1 MPALQVRDF
10 PAMLYDELKEY
21 AARNHRSIAQQTV
34 IAVEEMLEAAES
46 TMQFD
51 GLEERDRMQKFGR
64 GEMPHRHLQQ
74 VWPRSRTVSEERIRQ
89 RRQILANFDM
99 IDWKGT
105 PSTPEDIVAFVN
117 EGRSERIE
125 RIMAAVDSPDFGE

>member
-1 MPALQVRDF
+1 
-10 PAMLYDELKEY
+10 
-21 AARNHRSIAQQTV
+21 
-34 IAVEEMLEAAES
+34 
-46 TMQFD
+46 
-51 GLEERDRMQKFGR
+51 
-64 GEMPHRHLQQ
+64 
-74 VWPRSRTVSEERIRQ
+74 
-89 RRQILANFDM
+89 M

>member
-46 TMQFD
+46 TMQFG